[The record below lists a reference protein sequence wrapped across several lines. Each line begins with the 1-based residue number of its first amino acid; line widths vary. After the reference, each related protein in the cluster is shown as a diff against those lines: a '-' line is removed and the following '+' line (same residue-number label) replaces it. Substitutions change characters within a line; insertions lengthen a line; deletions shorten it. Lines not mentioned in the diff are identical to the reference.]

1 MLLSSPLFLFLFLPV
16 VLTTYLILPRALRN
30 LFLLGT
36 SLLFYAWSAH
46 AYVLVL
52 LFAILLNY
60 ALGLCLLRTPR
71 GGEVASRP
79 RSAVLY
85 LILLFDLGLLVT
97 SRYRL
102 SFPSANIPGGPQ
114 FIPGAAR
121 LGVSFF
127 ALALMSYAIDVH
139 RGRVP
144 PARDPLRF
152 GVYVSFF
159 SKIVAGPIVRYRD
172 VAEQLVRPRVSRSD
186 LAVGVQR
193 FVIGLAKKVLIADTL
208 ALVADDVFATPGQN
222 LTAAA
227 AWLGA
232 LCYGLQIYYDF
243 SGYSDMAIGL
253 GRMFGFEFLEN
264 FNYPYVSRS
273 LGEFWRRW
281 HISLS
286 TWLRDYLYLPLA
298 YAISR
303 RIQAERLLN
312 LRAEMW
318 AYSVATFTTM
328 LLCGLWHRLSWG
340 CALWGLW
347 HGLHLVVENSR
358 PGKKLLRR
366 CGGPTRYL
374 LTQWVVLMGWVVFR
388 AGTLSQSASLL
399 RVMYGLGRGGARA
412 DTLVS
417 PSVYL
422 GRPLGLALCVGL
434 AFCVPLAPALRR
446 WTVSHSQSLVEANP
460 WIPTLASLGYVVFLL
475 ALLLAVAM
483 SLAGVTYSPF
493 IYQQF

>member
-1 MLLSSPLFLFLFLPV
+1 MLLSSPLFLFLFLPLA
-16 VLTTYLILPRALRN
+16 LTTWLILPRALRN
-30 LFLLGT
+30 LFLLGA
-36 SLLFYAWSAH
+36 SLLFYAWSAR
-46 AYVLVL
+46 AYVLIL
-52 LFAILLNY
+52 LFAIALNY
-60 ALGLCLLRTPR
+60 AIGLWLRRTPR
-71 GGEVASRP
+71 EGEVAGRP
-79 RSAVLY
+79 RPALLY
-85 LILLFDLGLLVT
+85 LILLFNLGLLVT
-97 SRYRL
+97 SRYSL
-102 SFPSANIPGGPQ
+102 SFSPANGLQ
-114 FIPGAAR
+114 FTPGAAH

-127 ALALMSYAIDVH
+127 ALALMSYVIDVH
-139 RGRVP
+139 RGQVA

-159 SKIVAGPIVRYRD
+159 AKIAAGPIVRYRD
-172 VAEQLVRPRVSRSD
+172 VAGQLAWLRVTRSG
-186 LAVGVQR
+186 LAVGVRR

-208 ALVADDVFATPGQN
+208 ALVANDVFATPGQN

-227 AWLGA
+227 AWLGT

-264 FNYPYVSRS
+264 FNYPYVARS

-298 YAISR
+298 YTVSR
-303 RIQAERLLN
+303 RITAERLLN

-318 AYSVATFTTM
+318 AYAVATLTTM

-347 HGLHLVVENSR
+347 HGLYLVAETSR

-366 CGGPTRYL
+366 CGGPVRLL

-388 AGTLSQSASLL
+388 AGSLTQSAALF
-399 RVMYGLGRGGARA
+399 RVMYGLEQRGTRPEA
-412 DTLVS
+412 LVPWS
-417 PSVYL
+417 DYM

-446 WTVSHSQSLVEANP
+446 WAIRWLGPLIEANP
-460 WIPTLASLGYVVFLL
+460 WIHLLASLGQVLFLF

-483 SLAGVTYSPF
+483 ALAGGTYSPF
-493 IYQQF
+493 VYQQF

>member
-1 MLLSSPLFLFLFLPV
+1 MLVSSPLFLFLFLPL
-16 VLTTYLILPRALRN
+16 VLTTYLILPRTLRN
-30 LFLLGT
+30 PFLLGA
-36 SLLFYAWSAH
+36 SLLFYELNAR
-46 AYVLVL
+46 AYTLIL
-52 LFAILLNY
+52 LLAILLNY
-60 ALGLCLLRTPR
+60 ALGLCLLRTPGA
-71 GGEVASRP
+71 GGAASRP

-97 SRYRL
+97 SRYDL
-102 SFPSANIPGGPQ
+102 SFSAENGLQ
-114 FIPGAAR
+114 FIPGAVH

-127 ALALMSYAIDVH
+127 ALALMSYAIDVF

-159 SKIVAGPIVRYRD
+159 PKIVAGPIVRYQD
-172 VAEQLVRPRVSRSD
+172 VAGQLARPRVSRSG

-208 ALVADDVFATPGQN
+208 ALVADDIFATPGRN

-227 AWLGA
+227 AWLGT

-298 YAISR
+298 YAVSR
-303 RIQAERLLN
+303 RIPAERLLN

-318 AYSVATFTTM
+318 AYSVATLTTM

-347 HGLHLVVENSR
+347 HGVYLIVETSR

-366 CGGPTRYL
+366 CGGPVRFL

-388 AGTLSQSASLL
+388 AGTLTQSAALF
-399 RVMYGLGRGGARA
+399 RVMYGLDRGGARP
-412 DTLVS
+412 DVLVPLS
-417 PSVYL
+417 DYV
-422 GRPLGLALCVGL
+422 GRPLGLARCVGL
-434 AFCVPLAPALRR
+434 AFCVPLAPALHQWATRR
-446 WTVSHSQSLVEANP
+446 FGSLVEADP
-460 WIPTLASLGYVVFLL
+460 WISAIASLGRVLFLF

-483 SLAGVTYSPF
+483 SLAGGTYSPF
-493 IYQQF
+493 VYQQF